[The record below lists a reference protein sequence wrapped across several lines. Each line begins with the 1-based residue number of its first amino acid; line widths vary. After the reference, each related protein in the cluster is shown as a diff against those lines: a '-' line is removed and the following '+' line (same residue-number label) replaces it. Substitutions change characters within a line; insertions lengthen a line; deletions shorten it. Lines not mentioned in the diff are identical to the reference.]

1 MREYVISVGSNVPD
15 GQTNVLRAI
24 DYLRSV
30 LTNVEV
36 SSVYRT
42 DSINGD
48 GTLYC
53 NCVVR
58 GRSDLE
64 SAEMEALCK
73 DYETR
78 SGRMRTVKG
87 VVTIDLD
94 VVMVDG
100 VVVRPKDASRYYF
113 TKGFDELS

>member
-1 MREYVISVGSNVPD
+1 MSEYVISVGSNVPD
-15 GQTNVLRAI
+15 GQANVMRAI
-24 DYLRSV
+24 DYLRSI
-30 LTNVEV
+30 LFGAEV

-48 GTLYC
+48 GTFYC

-58 GRSDLE
+58 GRSDRE
-64 SAEMEALCK
+64 PAEMEALCK
-73 DYETR
+73 DYEAQCGRTR
-78 SGRMRTVKG
+78 AVKA

-94 VVMVDG
+94 VVIVDG
-100 VVVRPKDASRYYF
+100 TVVRPKDASRYYF